1 MTEPSDSL
9 AQVTTPVGVAVF
21 PTLHE
26 TPGGR
31 YRLDL
36 QLASAAAHA
45 LISRIEPA
53 MEVARVLAAAPDTGS
68 GARPRRREVWK
79 EQSDGSFCFGEI
91 ATTRQPPIFDRAGS
105 RIPDRVR
112 IGHGT
117 TLRASIQLEPY
128 VDHAVGEYG
137 VRLLLGAVQVIKLR
151 PWPETSGWG
160 PNRIRRTMESRAERA
175 AAAPAWVPEPGRTR
189 SAGNETDPANSDRTP
204 RLPGTSGVT
213 HHDLPTGEL
222 IHRSTGWLETARPA
236 PDPIPEP
243 LPDPPA
249 DSGAA
254 LAEVVRVAVAEALA
268 DALAVLAPTSAPT
281 ATLAPGESE
290 SSGEQPHDDIP

>member
-53 MEVARVLAAAPDTGS
+53 MEVARVLAAAPDAGS
-68 GARPRRREVWK
+68 GARLRRREVWK

-105 RIPDRVR
+105 RIPDGVR

-137 VRLLLGAVQVIKLR
+137 VRLLLGAVQVIRLR

-175 AAAPAWVPEPGRTR
+175 AAAPAWAPEPGRTR
-189 SAGNETDPANSDRTP
+189 SAGNETDPGNSDRTP
-204 RLPGTSGVT
+204 RLPGTLGVAP
-213 HHDLPTGEL
+213 HDPPTGEL
-222 IHRSTGWLETARPA
+222 IHRSTGWLETAPPKSDPA
-236 PDPIPEP
+236 PAPPAE
-243 LPDPPA
+243 PPA
-249 DSGAA
+249 DPETA
-254 LAEVVRVAVAEALA
+254 LAEVVRAAVADAISEALA
-268 DALAVLAPTSAPT
+268 NLGPVSVPAAAIVSAEP
-281 ATLAPGESE
+281 E
-290 SSGEQPHDDIP
+290 SSSDQRHDGTP